1 LEFVAWHHESLLV
14 RGYCGFPLRASGGIL
29 TSLILK
35 TLALAAISI
44 YSDSL
49 RLGQEAYFSCFRVLV
64 SELELE
70 LQVEQVTLEAQ
81 YKSMDD

>member
-1 LEFVAWHHESLLV
+1 
-14 RGYCGFPLRASGGIL
+14 
-29 TSLILK
+29 LK

>member
-1 LEFVAWHHESLLV
+1 
-14 RGYCGFPLRASGGIL
+14 
-29 TSLILK
+29 LK

-70 LQVEQVTLEAQ
+70 LELQVEQVTLEAQ